1 MAKTTSIFARVEPE
15 VKEEAEMVLN
25 KLGIP
30 MSSAINIFLRQVV
43 IQNGLPFDVKIT
55 NTKPLSF
62 EDLTTEKFNNEIQK
76 GFNDLKAGRVLS
88 ADKVAERIIK
98 EYGHDL

>member
-15 VKEEAEMVLN
+15 IKEQAEMVLN

-30 MSSAINIFLRQVV
+30 MSSAVNIFLRQVV
-43 IQNGLPFDVKIT
+43 IQNGLPFDVKIKQ
-55 NTKPLSF
+55 NKPVAF
-62 EDLTTEKFNNEIQK
+62 EDLTTEEFNNEIEK

-88 ADKVAERIIK
+88 AEKVAERITK
-98 EYGHDL
+98 EYGHEL